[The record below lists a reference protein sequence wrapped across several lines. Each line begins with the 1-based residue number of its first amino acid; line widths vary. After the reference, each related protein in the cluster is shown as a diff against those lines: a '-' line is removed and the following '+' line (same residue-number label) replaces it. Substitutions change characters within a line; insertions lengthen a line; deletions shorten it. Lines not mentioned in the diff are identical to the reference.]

1 MEVQSGKY
9 QKCVDEN
16 GREYIL
22 SHDKESGFD
31 LRFYY
36 TNQEN
41 PQTLIMLREALIS
54 KMSKLTPEMLK
65 DIASK
70 NTSV

>member
-1 MEVQSGKY
+1 MDQLESKY

-54 KMSKLTPEMLK
+54 KMRKLTL
-65 DIASK
+65 
-70 NTSV
+70 NT